1 MLREKFSIA
10 LLWSFG
16 IELSGT
22 LMNCWSW
29 KYSKLD
35 EVYHDRLKDVGSSQ
49 LAAVV
54 FSPAKDNDNKTGN
67 LEIVIINHNA

>member
-1 MLREKFSIA
+1 MSIA

-16 IELSGT
+16 IALSGT
-22 LMNCWSW
+22 LMNCLSG

-35 EVYHDRLKDVGSSQ
+35 EVYHDRPKDVGNSQ

-54 FSPAKDNDNKTGN
+54 STPAKDNDNKTGN
-67 LEIVIINHNA
+67 LEIVINQS